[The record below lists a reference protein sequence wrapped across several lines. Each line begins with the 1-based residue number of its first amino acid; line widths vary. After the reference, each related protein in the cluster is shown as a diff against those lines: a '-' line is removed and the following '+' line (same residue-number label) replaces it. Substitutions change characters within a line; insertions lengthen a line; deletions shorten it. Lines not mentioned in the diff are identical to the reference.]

1 MKKKI
6 FLGAYINNLNAQN
19 INCLSL
25 AKYLNKHKFEVYAL
39 TLYNEANVNIDVK
52 IFKCFY
58 PFRFSKIIGFLW
70 GIINCDI
77 AYYPKHVSTPK
88 WVLIITK
95 LLGKKMFTTIEINMC
110 DLSKEKSLI
119 NAFGSQK
126 KLCSHFKYFSNI
138 FPITKYIFDNASCG
152 VSLNSKVLY
161 LGVEKDNFSAE
172 IKEELKNIV
181 FIGSLVRRKNIEEF
195 CNLSKIFPNLNFH
208 IIGNG
213 PLMKELKD
221 TSSSNVIFH
230 GLLRHDQ
237 LSIELGK
244 MDLHILLSKC
254 EGFPKVILET
264 ASAGIPSILYGDYG
278 AKEWITN
285 NKNGFLLNKKEE
297 VAEKILEL
305 IKDPNLL
312 ISNSKEAVKLAHR
325 FDWKNIINDWEEVIN
340 NLYPNLIEK

>member
-25 AKYLNKHKFEVYAL
+25 AKHLNKQKFEVYAL
-39 TLYNEANVNIDVK
+39 TLYNEGNVNIDVK
-52 IFKCFY
+52 LFKCFY

-88 WVLIITK
+88 WVLIITT
-95 LLGKKMFTTIEINMC
+95 LLGKKIFTTIEGNMC

-119 NAFGSQK
+119 KAFGSVK
-126 KLCSHFKYFSNI
+126 KLVSHFKYFSNI
-138 FPITKYIFDNASCG
+138 FPITKYILDNASCG
-152 VSLNSKVLY
+152 VKLSSKILY
-161 LGVEKDNFSAE
+161 LGVEKDNFSTE
-172 IKEELKNIV
+172 IKKELKNIV
-181 FIGSLVRRKNIEEF
+181 FIGSLVSEKNIEEF
-195 CNLSKIFPNLNFH
+195 CYLSKIFPDLNFH

-221 TSSSNVIFH
+221 TSSQNIIFH

-237 LSIELGK
+237 LSIVLGE
-244 MDLHILLSKC
+244 MDLHILLSRS

-264 ASAGIPSILYGDYG
+264 AAAGIPSILYGDYG

-285 NKNGFLLNKKEE
+285 NKNGFILNTKDE
-297 VAEKILEL
+297 VAEKIQEL

-312 ISNSKEAVKLAHR
+312 ISNSKEVVKLAHR
-325 FDWKNIINDWEEVIN
+325 FDWKTIINDWEEVIN

>member
-25 AKYLNKHKFEVYAL
+25 AKYLDKQKFEVYAL
-39 TLYNEANVNIDVK
+39 ALYNGDKVNIDVK
-52 IFKCFY
+52 LFRCFY
-58 PFRFSKIIGFLW
+58 PFLFSKIIGFLW
-70 GIINCDI
+70 GIINCNI

-88 WVLIITK
+88 WVLIITN
-95 LLGKKMFTTIEINMC
+95 LLGKKMFTTIESNMC

-119 NAFGSQK
+119 KAFGSQK
-126 KLCSHFKYFSNI
+126 KLVSHFKYFSNI
-138 FPITKYIFDNASCG
+138 FPITKYILDNASCG
-152 VSLNSKVLY
+152 VSLKTKALY

-181 FIGSLVRRKNIEEF
+181 FIGSLVREKNIEEF
-195 CNLSKIFPNLNFH
+195 YYLSKIFPDLNFH

-221 TSSSNVIFH
+221 TSSPNVIFH

-237 LSIELGK
+237 LSIVLGE
-244 MDLHILLSKC
+244 MDLHILLSRS

-264 ASAGIPSILYGDYG
+264 AAAGIPSILYGDYG
-278 AKEWITN
+278 AKEWIIN
-285 NKNGFLLNKKEE
+285 NKNGFILNTKEE

-325 FDWKNIINDWEEVIN
+325 FDWKTIINDWEEVIN